1 MTVSISKTNDAQQK
15 LMTEI
20 GMAIMRVTM
29 ISPMPIDDIVGVLA
43 FTTGAAIGNQP
54 NKAIYRTKDLRQ
66 MAVANIDH
74 AIDAALKAQQS
85 SSLILPANIN

>member
-1 MTVSISKTNDAQQK
+1 MTISTAKTSEAQQK

-43 FTTGAAIGNQP
+43 FTTGAAIGNNP
-54 NKAIYRTKDLRQ
+54 NKAIFRTKDLRQ

-85 SSLILPANIN
+85 PLILPANFN